1 MTQIEVLSPQEAAT
15 LTGKV
20 EPTLIA
26 DVTKALW
33 SVLDTDQSIFIPTP
47 TERDVSAIRMR
58 LRRAGAKLTTRRVIR
73 NGQEGMVLSART
85 AR

>member
-1 MTQIEVLSPQEAAT
+1 MTQIEVLSPQEAAS
-15 LTGKV
+15 LTGRV
-20 EPTLIA
+20 EPTLIQ

-33 SVLDTDQSIFIPTP
+33 SVLDTDQSIFIPLP
-47 TERDVSAIRMR
+47 TERDIAAVRMR
-58 LRRAGAKLTTRRVIR
+58 LRRAGAKLISRRVIR